1 MSEKATIE
9 RAEAL
14 VAQGRIEDALALT
27 EPLVAGPAPSH
38 LALATHA
45 AGLKLVGRHEEAL
58 SLDEQAI
65 ARFATSPIA
74 WHNYAATLDDLG
86 RAEPAV
92 AACEQAFRLGMD
104 APQTFAIYGRALR
117 AAGDHERADYAYRQS
132 LLRAPAATE
141 VATEFSNF
149 LWMRTGDVRVA
160 DSALDS
166 AFHAGAPPTPLLL
179 AKATLYEAADDPARA
194 AALLEAASRKMPDD
208 TMILMGG
215 IEFALHAGRLAD
227 AERYVRMAEAVEP
240 ASRGVIQF
248 SAIVDLACGRAPE
261 ALAKLRA
268 ILADHPN
275 DQSLWGWMAT
285 AARAV
290 GDPLYGELC
299 DYDAVVGVYDLEAPP
314 GWPDLAAYL
323 ADLAEALKAVHLYQQ
338 HPMNQS
344 LRHGSQSMHLLN
356 GSNAPPIKAFFAAI
370 EAPLRQH
377 MAKLGT
383 GDDPLRRRNSFEYK
397 IQGAWSVRLRPNG
410 YHRDHFHPQGWLSSA
425 FYVETPEAALESADK
440 QGWIRFGQPP
450 FATVPPLPPDHFVRP
465 KPGRLV
471 LFPSYMWHGTVPF
484 TTEESRLTVAFDAV
498 PKSPAKS

>member
-1 MSEKATIE
+1 MSEAATIE

-14 VAQGRIEDALALT
+14 VAQGKVQDALALT
-27 EPLVAGPAPSH
+27 EALVTAPAPSH

-45 AGLKLVGRHEEAL
+45 AALKIAGRHEEAL
-58 SLDEQAI
+58 ALDEQAI
-65 ARFATSPIA
+65 ARFAASPIA

-86 RAEPAV
+86 RAEAAV
-92 AACEQAFRLGMD
+92 AACEQAFRLGID
-104 APQTFAIYGRALR
+104 AAQTFAIYGRALR
-117 AAGDHERADYAYRQS
+117 AAGNHERADYAYRQS
-132 LLRAPAATE
+132 LIRAPAVTE
-141 VATEFSNF
+141 VAIEFSNF
-149 LWMRTGDVRVA
+149 LWMRTGDVGMA

-179 AKATLYEAADDPARA
+179 AKATLYEAAGAPERA
-194 AALLEAASRKMPDD
+194 SALLEAASRKMPGD
-208 TMILMGG
+208 TPILMGAT
-215 IEFALHAGRLAD
+215 EFALHSGRLDD
-227 AERYVRMAEAVEP
+227 AERYVRLAQEAEP
-240 ASRGVIQF
+240 ASRSVIQF
-248 SAIVDLACGRAPE
+248 SAIVDLACGRAPD
-261 ALAKLRA
+261 AFAKLRG
-268 ILADHPN
+268 ILADHPT
-275 DQSLWGWMAT
+275 DQSLWGWLAT

-299 DYDAVVGVYDLEAPP
+299 NYGAVVGVYDLDAPP
-314 GWPDLAAYL
+314 GWPDLASYL
-323 ADLAEALKAVHLYQQ
+323 ADLAEALSAVHAYRQ

-344 LRHGSQSMHLLN
+344 LRHGSQSMHLLS

-383 GDDPLRRRNSFEYK
+383 GDDPLRRRNTFDYK

-410 YHRDHFHPQGWLSSA
+410 YHRDHFHPEGWLSSA
-425 FYVETPEAALESADK
+425 FYVETPEAALDSAEK

-450 FATVPPLPPDHFVRP
+450 FPTDPRLPPDHYVRP

-484 TTEESRLTVAFDAV
+484 TTEESRLTIAFDAI
-498 PKSPAKS
+498 PK